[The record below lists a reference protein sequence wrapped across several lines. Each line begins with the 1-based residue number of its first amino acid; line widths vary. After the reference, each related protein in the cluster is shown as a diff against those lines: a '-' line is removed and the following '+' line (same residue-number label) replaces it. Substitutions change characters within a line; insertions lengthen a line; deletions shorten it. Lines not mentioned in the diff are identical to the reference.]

1 MKNTAIEIGSRCLAV
16 FLLLLL
22 AGCSAEPASGRPER
36 ILSLS
41 TAATH
46 ILTELGAPPAAIDEY
61 GRIAAGEN
69 PPPVIGKGSA
79 VSQEKV
85 AELGIDCAVIW
96 YYQNDAAKRFRES
109 GIRVVSVPPPRLSNC
124 PELILRLGELTGRME
139 KARELAEVFR
149 RKLARLSDARGDA
162 PRRVYFELYSS
173 GKAAADESYLG
184 DLLRAAGGRSIQR
197 KSGLVSTEY
206 VAEAAPEVIFFVEN
220 FGSAEEIAARPGFAS
235 TPAVRNGRIYPV
247 PRRLTVE
254 GLAPLEAIAY
264 LNDKM
269 R

>member
-1 MKNTAIEIGSRCLAV
+1 MRATIYKYVVILPA
-16 FLLLLL
+16 LLWF
-22 AGCSAEPASGRPER
+22 AGCSPRQAEKTPER

-41 TAATH
+41 AAATH
-46 ILTELGAPPAAIDEY
+46 ILTRLGAPPAAIDEY

-96 YYQNDAAKRFRES
+96 FYQEELEQRLRES
-109 GIRVVSVPPPRLSNC
+109 GLRVVKVSAARLAGH
-124 PELILRLGELTGRME
+124 PELILRLGALVGKEER
-139 KARELAEVFR
+139 ARELAESFR
-149 RKLARLSDARGDA
+149 RELARISSPEGAGE
-162 PRRVYFELYSS
+162 RRVYFELYAP
-173 GKAAADESYLG
+173 GKAAGDDSYIG
-184 DLLRAAGGRSIQR
+184 DLLRAAGGRSIVGR
-197 KSGLVSTEY
+197 GGPTG
-206 VAEAAPEVIFFVEN
+206 AEQVVESLPEVIFYIEG

-235 TPAVRNGRIYPV
+235 TPAVREGRIRPV

-254 GLAPLEAIAY
+254 GLAPLEAVEY
-264 LNDKM
+264 LRNQM